1 MGIRVLVVQNDAVMA
16 TLLRDALRAEGH
28 IVDTA
33 RFHDALPRAHVHRPE
48 VVILDW
54 PERSREARELCVA
67 LRKRGVHGLLVTC
80 VSGSRDHMRTVF
92 ESGAD
97 DAVRQPFDL
106 DELLL
111 RVGALARRARAV
123 VHGED
128 ALQVGAIHIEHGQ
141 VRVDENPVLATQ
153 RELAMLTQLARRANR
168 TVTTAELGMLVWG
181 RRAPT
186 SNAVVAHVNHLRS
199 KLGRAASQLRTVRG
213 VGYLLSSNGARE
225 DDRELPRH
233 S

>member
-1 MGIRVLVVQNDAVMA
+1 MGIRVLVVQNDPVMGR
-16 TLLRDALRAEGH
+16 LLRDALVVDGHLAE
-28 IVDTA
+28 TA
-33 RFHDALPRAHVHRPE
+33 RFPEALDHAIAYRPE
-48 VVILDW
+48 AIVLDW

-67 LRKRGVHGLLVTC
+67 LRKRAVYGVLVTS
-80 VSGSRDHMRTVF
+80 VSASREHLRDVF

-97 DAVRQPFDL
+97 DVVQQPYEL

-111 RVGALARRARAV
+111 RVVAVARRAHAA

-128 ALQVGAIHIEHGQ
+128 ALRVGAIRIEHGQ
-141 VRVDENPVLATQ
+141 VRVDERPVETTQ
-153 RELAMLTQLARRANR
+153 REIAMLTQLARRANR
-168 TVTTAELGMLVWG
+168 TVTTTELGMLVWG

-213 VGYLLSSNGARE
+213 VGYLLSSQGGNE
-225 DDRELPRH
+225 DDRNRRR